1 MGDYAGRRQERSGRR
16 QDEPEIAVVTMKEAA
31 LAESVSAEVRKSD
44 GKLERV
50 LAAGGFAVTC
60 ETSPTATTDLAPL
73 LERVAP
79 LRNVADA
86 VNVTDGATAKAH
98 VSSLVLAGAMMQ
110 QGIQP
115 VLQFTVR
122 DRNLIA
128 LQGDLLG
135 AGALGIPNILC
146 LTGDDPKKGEEPTAT
161 TVFDLD
167 SAGLMRLACKMRDEG
182 LLNAGREIKAPPK
195 LFIGCADAPM
205 IPKEDWVPKSLQG
218 KIEAGADFAQT
229 QYCFDLETREDLFR
243 PAGGFRHRR
252 EAAFPG
258 RHRAAGF
265 AAPGEVDG
273 REPVGR
279 LDPRADPET
288 AGRRGRR
295 AGGRQ
300 EDLRRADPAATGNS
314 RRPRRPSDGA
324 APGSRHGRSHR
335 DERRAEGQAV
345 TIVRNPG

>member
-1 MGDYAGRRQERSGRR
+1 MTETTMNDSASEGELKSG
-16 QDEPEIAVVTMKEAA
+16 
-31 LAESVSAEVRKSD
+31 

-73 LERVAP
+73 LARAAP
-79 LRNVADA
+79 LRGVADA

-135 AGALGIPNILC
+135 AAALGIPNILC
-146 LTGDDPKKGEEPTAT
+146 LTGDDPKKGEEPTAA

-167 SAGLMRLACKMRDEG
+167 SAGLMRLARRMRDEG
-182 LLNAGREIKAPPK
+182 LLNAGRKIEGPPK

-205 IPKEDWVPKSLQG
+205 VPKADWEPKSLRS
-218 KIEAGADFAQT
+218 KIEAGANFAQT
-229 QYCFDLETREDLFR
+229 QYCFDLRTAKLYFARLADFGIAGKLPFLVGIGPLASLRQARWMDENLFGVSIPDAILKRLDGADDEREEGKKICAELIQQLQEIPGVRGIHLMAPRQEAAMAEVIEMSGVLKDR
-243 PAGGFRHRR
+243 PAL
-252 EAAFPG
+252 AA
-258 RHRAAGF
+258 
-265 AAPGEVDG
+265 
-273 REPVGR
+273 
-279 LDPRADPET
+279 
-288 AGRRGRR
+288 
-295 AGGRQ
+295 
-300 EDLRRADPAATGNS
+300 
-314 RRPRRPSDGA
+314 
-324 APGSRHGRSHR
+324 
-335 DERRAEGQAV
+335 
-345 TIVRNPG
+345 

>member
-1 MGDYAGRRQERSGRR
+1 MTETAMNDPVSEGELKSG
-16 QDEPEIAVVTMKEAA
+16 
-31 LAESVSAEVRKSD
+31 
-44 GKLERV
+44 GNLERV

-79 LRNVADA
+79 LRGVADA

-98 VSSLVLAGAMMQ
+98 VSSLVLAGAMMR

-146 LTGDDPKKGEEPTAT
+146 LTGDDPKKGEEPTAA

-167 SAGLMRLACKMRDEG
+167 SAGLMRLARRMRDEG
-182 LLNAGREIKAPPK
+182 LLNAGREIKGPPK

-205 IPKEDWVPKSLQG
+205 VPKAGWEPNGLRS

-229 QYCFDLETREDLFR
+229 QYCFDIETARTYFGRLADFGITERLAFLVGIGPLASLRQAKWMDENLFGVSVPAAILKRLESAADEREEGKKICAELIQQLREIPGVRGVHLMAPRQEAAMAEVIEMSGVLNGR
-243 PAGGFRHRR
+243 PALS
-252 EAAFPG
+252 A
-258 RHRAAGF
+258 
-265 AAPGEVDG
+265 
-273 REPVGR
+273 
-279 LDPRADPET
+279 
-288 AGRRGRR
+288 
-295 AGGRQ
+295 
-300 EDLRRADPAATGNS
+300 
-314 RRPRRPSDGA
+314 
-324 APGSRHGRSHR
+324 
-335 DERRAEGQAV
+335 
-345 TIVRNPG
+345 